1 MVYGFFADD
10 ASGYHAALLAAAAL
24 ARVERP
30 ATVLAYPGHAPG
42 PAAPAGRRPPAL
54 VAHGAA
60 AQLQGLLDRAA
71 AALAGGSEVFL
82 VLPLAALDED
92 RVRARLGVAVVTG
105 MSPLH
110 AARALRAV
118 AHAAAPAGRGPPPP
132 WLLPWSAAPSGCR
145 RLEGRPRTL
154 PVRLA
159 PPGRADLAALA
170 AGTPA
175 ASLLRSGTL
184 LMAVLEAAAADP
196 DAQRLDAAALGEA
209 LSPAGSPA
217 DQATAERLRDL
228 AESFARLGGDGSRAA
243 RAPRR
248 APPPRRRRPGPR
260 VPGRRPAA
268 CQPCAAM
275 PGAR

>member
-71 AALAGGSEVFL
+71 AALAGGS
-82 VLPLAALDED
+82 
-92 RVRARLGVAVVTG
+92 RSSSCCR
-105 MSPLH
+105 SPRWTRPGPRPPRRGGRDGH
-110 AARALRAV
+110 EPAPRRPG
-118 AHAAAPAGRGPPPP
+118 PAGRRARGRPGRPAPAAP
-132 WLLPWSAAPSGCR
+132 WLLPWSAALSGCR
-145 RLEGRPRTL
+145 RLEGRLRTL

-209 LSPAGSPA
+209 LSPAGSPRTRPPPSA
-217 DQATAERLRDL
+217 SGTSPRASRASAATAPERRG
-228 AESFARLGGDGSRAA
+228 RPAA
-243 RAPRR
+243 
-248 APPPRRRRPGPR
+248 RRRRGAAGRTPR
-260 VPGRRPAA
+260 SRPTPRRLPALRGDA
-268 CQPCAAM
+268 
-275 PGAR
+275 GAR